1 MTATDMRTLADD
13 ISLTEA
19 LRADVPHRIEELLRE
34 YGTNVPGWIT
44 REAATAVGGRGD
56 SLQFTGHGERNARSQ
71 TRVAN
76 MFNHLSR
83 GLAALAILC
92 PDGATFAGL
101 HWCIA
106 EHDDCP
112 RSR

>member
-1 MTATDMRTLADD
+1 MSLADD
-13 ISLTEA
+13 ISLTEG
-19 LRADVPHRIEELLRE
+19 LRADVPRRIEELLRE
-34 YGTNVPGWIT
+34 YGTDVPGWIT
-44 REAATAVGGRGD
+44 REAASAVAHRGD
-56 SLQFTGHGERNARSQ
+56 SLQFTGRGERDARGR

-76 MFNHLSR
+76 TFNHLSR

-92 PDGATFAGL
+92 PDGASFAGL

-112 RSR
+112 GPQ